1 MMSHSSFFSPRS
13 GRWLSV
19 TEILLMGGFKPQLS
33 PSFIVLIEIC
43 WGGGGGG
50 GGGCRQD
57 EAKAFCILH
66 HRGVQLTLAYS

>member
-43 WGGGGGG
+43 WGGGVGGG
-50 GGGCRQD
+50 VGRMRQRR
-57 EAKAFCILH
+57 FVSYIT
-66 HRGVQLTLAYS
+66 GVFN